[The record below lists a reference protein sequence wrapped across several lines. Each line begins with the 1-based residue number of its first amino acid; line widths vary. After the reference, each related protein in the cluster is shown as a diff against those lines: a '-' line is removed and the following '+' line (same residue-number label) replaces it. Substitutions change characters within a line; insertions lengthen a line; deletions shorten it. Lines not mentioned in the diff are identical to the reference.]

1 MDYTGYEIEA
11 VPANEKSRNFY
22 LYKAQG
28 YMKTGY
34 SLERK
39 AKQAG
44 RNSDLYKRY
53 IRLLETSNKY
63 RDLARAAK

>member
-1 MDYTGYEIEA
+1 MMIDKELDMDYTGYEIEA

-34 SLERK
+34 S
-39 AKQAG
+39 
-44 RNSDLYKRY
+44 DLYKRY